1 MSQDNNFI
9 LNKNQI
15 EVFRVVHSQLILD
28 GLAELELNRDVE
40 KEVIGNAK
48 KNFDL
53 MITNAQK
60 ILTEMGIND
69 EIRKEI
75 LAEENEEKL
84 LSKKGKIITNQK
96 NARRK

>member
-1 MSQDNNFI
+1 
-9 LNKNQI
+9 
-15 EVFRVVHSQLILD
+15 
-28 GLAELELNRDVE
+28 
-40 KEVIGNAK
+40 
-48 KNFDL
+48 

-84 LSKKGKIITNQK
+84 LSKKGKIITKQK